1 MGVAAA
7 IGGIVQG
14 ADMPDAAEEFAMQQI
29 HAVAD
34 QAAAVDVTIDDYIEL
49 LPEHSREPARRAVD
63 TAAETAQSAVA
74 PFLPSPVI
82 AVPPDPGIGES
93 LPGAFTEPEVVWSA
107 EESAV
112 AESTVPESIRRAAGV
127 VASNVAAGPMPIGSI
142 AVFVPWFTKAGGIC
156 EGITAPVLAA
166 LYSVENGF
174 RHGATSPVSP
184 AGARGPGQFM
194 PATWARYGKDADGD
208 GKVDVLGVADS
219 VMASGNLLCDTY
231 SQIDQWKAEGVVSGD
246 TLDLTLAAYNAGVG
260 AVREFGGMPRGS
272 DDYENQ
278 TRPYVAKIRASEE
291 RFTSILRLLQNDSG
305 DVGVRI
311 VQAAVRYLGLPYVW
325 GGGSVKGPSS
335 GGFDCSGLTSY
346 AVYDATAGFIL
357 PRTSETQWNVGV
369 EVPLS
374 DARPGDL
381 LFGNWGS
388 GGPGHVA
395 IYLGNGQ
402 MVHAP
407 TTGDVV
413 RIAPIFENM
422 KARRVVS

>member
-1 MGVAAA
+1 MSVDPSALIMGVAAA

-184 AGARGPGQFM
+184 AVHVDPDNSCRLPGRDMARTPTVTERWTF
-194 PATWARYGKDADGD
+194 
-208 GKVDVLGVADS
+208 
-219 VMASGNLLCDTY
+219 SG
-231 SQIDQWKAEGVVSGD
+231 S
-246 TLDLTLAAYNAGVG
+246 
-260 AVREFGGMPRGS
+260 P
-272 DDYENQ
+272 
-278 TRPYVAKIRASEE
+278 IR
-291 RFTSILRLLQNDSG
+291 
-305 DVGVRI
+305 
-311 VQAAVRYLGLPYVW
+311 
-325 GGGSVKGPSS
+325 
-335 GGFDCSGLTSY
+335 
-346 AVYDATAGFIL
+346 
-357 PRTSETQWNVGV
+357 
-369 EVPLS
+369 
-374 DARPGDL
+374 
-381 LFGNWGS
+381 
-388 GGPGHVA
+388 
-395 IYLGNGQ
+395 
-402 MVHAP
+402 
-407 TTGDVV
+407 
-413 RIAPIFENM
+413 
-422 KARRVVS
+422 